1 MRRDSDFPEAQSEMN
16 RSRQVT
22 IVASVLLITCLAGS
36 AFLLSLMDRLRTG
49 ATLEDVL
56 FVSSPKAVKR
66 MSLGYDGLLADIY
79 WTRAV
84 QYFGGRHVE
93 RASHYRLLAPLLAIT
108 TTLDPHL
115 VVAYQFGANFLSPAP
130 PNGAGMPD
138 KAIELVEYGI
148 RNNPDDWKLYYEL
161 GFIYYMDTKNYGR
174 AAEAFARGSK
184 VPNAHPF
191 LKVMAAQMAQHA
203 GDTQMARALWTTTYQ
218 SSQDKQ
224 IRGNAVAHLRAIQ
237 VEEDVTA
244 LEDLVGQYGQKTG
257 QLPRSMSDL
266 VAAGLLRAIP
276 VDPTGRP
283 YKLTPQGRVEVQ
295 VPDDILFIEKGAPP
309 GYKPPAPKNL
319 ENLGK

>member
-16 RSRQVT
+16 RSRHVT
-22 IVASVLLITCLAGS
+22 IVASVLLIACLAGS
-36 AFLLSLMDRLRTG
+36 AFLLSLMDQLRTG

-93 RASHYRLLAPLLAIT
+93 RASHLRLLAPLLAIT

-224 IRGNAVAHLRAIQ
+224 IRGNAIAHLRAIQ
-237 VEEDVTA
+237 VEDDVTA

-276 VDPTGRP
+276 IDPTGRA